1 MDQKIYYRYGKTV
14 MSVTAVIAR
23 CFCLFRKQE
32 IGESEKKTINQPS
45 EIETT
50 GRQISRKRNHSYKML
65 LRAFLQDAWPIYSLA
80 ILL

>member
-50 GRQISRKRNHSYKML
+50 EKGKYRGSEIT
-65 LRAFLQDAWPIYSLA
+65 A
-80 ILL
+80 IRCY